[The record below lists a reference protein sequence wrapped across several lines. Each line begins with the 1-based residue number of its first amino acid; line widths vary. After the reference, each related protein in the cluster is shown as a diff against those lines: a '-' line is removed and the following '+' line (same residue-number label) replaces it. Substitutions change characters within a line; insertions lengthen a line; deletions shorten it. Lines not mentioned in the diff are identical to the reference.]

1 MNEFTPFITQ
11 MVLLGV
17 IPFAAYFLGV
27 YIRITVFPS
36 PQSLVMKH
44 QFLVAI
50 PLSVMVIAPLIVTL
64 GQAITDAENLSAY
77 LITIGVII
85 EHGLFMNEAVCE
97 RFNAKLQPA

>member
-11 MVLLGV
+11 IFFLGV

-27 YIRITVFPS
+27 YIRKTVFPS
-36 PQSLVMKH
+36 PQSPVMKH

-50 PLSVMVIAPLIVTL
+50 PLSVMVIAPLIATL
-64 GQAITDAENLSAY
+64 GQAISDAESMSAY

-97 RFNAKLQPA
+97 RFKAKLQPA